1 MRVMGEVPPSHDAVR
16 AYLDSAVAEAAERW
30 VGRAADATAYADL
43 VAAVLARREALSPLR
58 HLPERPHAE
67 PPPVRPAM
75 LAPLPTGSSPRPRHT
90 ERRARP
96 RWPLGGGAPVG
107 SIADRAD
114 PATAPATLAAPASTL
129 SLDVRGGATLT
140 GPSGPATS
148 SGPIG
153 SGPIGLPTRP
163 PGRHRTPPPEPL
175 RAPDAINLN
184 QNLSTVLDW
193 LGRPES

>member
-67 PPPVRPAM
+67 ASSVRPAV
-75 LAPLPTGSSPRPRHT
+75 LAPLPTGSTPRPRHT
-90 ERRARP
+90 ERRARR

-107 SIADRAD
+107 SIAARAD
-114 PATAPATLAAPASTL
+114 PTRAPVPPTAPAAAL
-129 SLDVRGGATLT
+129 SVDVRRA
-140 GPSGPATS
+140 A
-148 SGPIG
+148 
-153 SGPIGLPTRP
+153 PIGLPTRP
-163 PGRHRTPPPEPL
+163 PGRHCTPPPEAAGAL
-175 RAPDAINLN
+175 DAIHLN
-184 QNLSTVLDW
+184 HSLSIVL
-193 LGRPES
+193 